1 MSWSER
7 TRSVVVELDGIVGIG
22 ELEDAA
28 LEFARTAPGQLVA
41 DTVESMI
48 AELVDEVVG
57 PFGMPLADEQQL
69 DAPWSCTGC
78 GSRRGFRRRGLRP
91 KPRKVLTR
99 CGTVEFR
106 SQQLECRACGRR
118 FAPAGELLG
127 LGMHQRRTDGLSE
140 AAAAL
145 AVEVAYAKASRL
157 LGELAGP
164 AVSART
170 IRRDV
175 LAMAPERI
183 GVHLAEGETLH
194 VPVLLLDGTGERA
207 GTAKGGVELHL
218 ALGLVARRPR
228 GGRVQVTAR
237 LLAATLNEP
246 WSAMAPLLAG
256 VAPALIV
263 LDGEEALDT
272 LAATTFVGVPVQRCL
287 WHLAR
292 GTYRAARYGDRVD
305 HDTAEAVRARLEKI
319 LTDAWDHRDP
329 DRARDDYAALI
340 AHCVNVGAERAAGH
354 LADAWGSVFTY
365 ITNPDAGRLV
375 AGHKGRPDVGTGV
388 IERVMRELNR
398 RSDVGVRWSIDG
410 VRAIL
415 LVKLQR
421 KYGHGPWSPAT
432 ATTPQPSVR
441 ISLAA

>member
-1 MSWSER
+1 
-7 TRSVVVELDGIVGIG
+7 VVVELDGIAGIG
-22 ELEDAA
+22 DLEEAA
-28 LEFARTAPGQLVA
+28 LTFARTAPGQLVA
-41 DTVESMI
+41 DAIEGMVG
-48 AELVDEVVG
+48 ELIDEVVG
-57 PFGMPLADEQQL
+57 PFGVPVGDDDQL
-69 DAPWSCTGC
+69 EAPWACTGC
-78 GSRRGFRRRGLRP
+78 GSRRGFRRRGFRP
-91 KPRKVLTR
+91 KPRTVMTR
-99 CGTVEFR
+99 CGSVKFR
-106 SQQLECRACGRR
+106 SQQLECRGCGRR

-127 LGMHQRRTDGLSE
+127 LGKHQRRTDALSE

-183 GVHLAEGETLH
+183 GAGVADGATLA

-207 GTAKGGVELHL
+207 GTSKGGVALHI

-237 LLAATLNEP
+237 LLAATVSEP

-256 VAPALIV
+256 VQPALIV
-263 LDGEEALDT
+263 LDGEEALDG
-272 LAATTFVGVPVQRCL
+272 LAATTFPGVPVQRCL

-292 GTYRAARYGDRVD
+292 GVYRAARYNDRLD
-305 HDTAEAVRARLEKI
+305 HDTAEEIRARLADI
-319 LTDAWDHRDP
+319 LDAAWDHRDP
-329 DRARDDYAALI
+329 DQARDDYAGLI
-340 AHCVNVGAERAAGH
+340 AQCVNAGAEAAAGH

-365 ITNPDAGRLV
+365 IENPDAGRLV

-398 RSDVGVRWSIDG
+398 RTDVGVRWSIDG

-421 KYGHGPWSPAT
+421 KYAHGPWSPPAEAT
-432 ATTPQPSVR
+432 PPQPRAR